1 MRISIP
7 CQTSHDTLY
16 NHLLMEIVGQ
26 GIILGLGLSILIG
39 PIFVAQSQASF
50 TLGFYGGMMINFG
63 VWTSDLIISLC
74 SLYFVEEMRGLSRHP
89 VFIHSVGI
97 AGATLLL
104 IIGLF
109 LLFKKVNIPMNHE
122 KSPPRT
128 SGRLILKGFLV
139 NTLNPFTFSFWMGVM
154 SSYVIYQNLS
164 RSQGFILI
172 TSILAVIMATDSLK
186 VYFAHR
192 LSKKLNKE
200 LVSRFNRI
208 SGAVFVIFALALIF
222 RLSEFV

>member
-1 MRISIP
+1 
-7 CQTSHDTLY
+7 
-16 NHLLMEIVGQ
+16 
-26 GIILGLGLSILIG
+26 
-39 PIFVAQSQASF
+39 
-50 TLGFYGGMMINFG
+50 
-63 VWTSDLIISLC
+63 
-74 SLYFVEEMRGLSRHP
+74 
-89 VFIHSVGI
+89 
-97 AGATLLL
+97 
-104 IIGLF
+104 
-109 LLFKKVNIPMNHE
+109 MNQE

-164 RSQGFILI
+164 KIQGFILI

-208 SGAVFVIFALALIF
+208 SGAVFIIFALALIF